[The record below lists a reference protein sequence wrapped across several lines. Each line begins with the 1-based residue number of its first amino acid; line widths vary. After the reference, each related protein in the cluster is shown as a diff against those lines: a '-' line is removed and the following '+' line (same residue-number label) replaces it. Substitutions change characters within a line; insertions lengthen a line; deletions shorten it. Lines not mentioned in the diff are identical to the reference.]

1 MRYRSD
7 PTLPSTAHN
16 SRRDEVTIFQ
26 VADNGSTWIVFKGFV
41 KMHDPFTFK
50 SQRSIDDRF
59 CLKLEINGYLDTTIS
74 ACCERLYRG
83 GGRID
88 DGDSSFWIETVEQYT
103 SCAKCNDSIDLS
115 QAPDDEKMIHTT

>member
-7 PTLPSTAHN
+7 PTLTSIAHN

-41 KMHDPFTFK
+41 KMHDPFTFQ

-88 DGDSSFWIETVEQYT
+88 DG
-103 SCAKCNDSIDLS
+103 
-115 QAPDDEKMIHTT
+115 